1 MFAVIPSKIE
11 LTVTFKLH
19 TIYKY
24 VCRDIC
30 DILDIIYYN
39 FSLGMRSFKIQFI
52 PTGND

>member
-30 DILDIIYYN
+30 DILDIIYY
-39 FSLGMRSFKIQFI
+39 FRYALR
-52 PTGND
+52 